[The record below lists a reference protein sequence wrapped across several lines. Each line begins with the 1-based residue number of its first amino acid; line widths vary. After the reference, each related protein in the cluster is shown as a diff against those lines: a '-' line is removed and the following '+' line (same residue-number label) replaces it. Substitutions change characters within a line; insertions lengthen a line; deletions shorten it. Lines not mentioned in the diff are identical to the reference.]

1 MMMVKK
7 LILASA
13 SPRRAALLRSLG
25 LAFEIAPSGASE
37 VLDAPLPPAEHVAEI
52 ARRKTLAISQ
62 KHTDAIV
69 LGADTV
75 VALGNHILEKPQDA
89 AHARDM
95 LEHLSGKTHCVYT
108 GLVLADTATD
118 RLLCDVAVTQV
129 TMRALTRH
137 EICAY
142 VATGEPMD
150 KAGAYAVQGRAAV
163 FVASVSGCFFNVVGL
178 PLTRF
183 WQLYQQLTG
192 SPPDAE
198 IVGANTDIDLLLGMK
213 TK

>member
-1 MMMVKK
+1 M
-7 LILASA
+7 
-13 SPRRAALLRSLG
+13 G
-25 LAFEIAPSGASE
+25 LSFEIAPSGVSE
-37 VLDAPLPPAEHVAEI
+37 NLDTCMSPAEHVLEI
-52 ARRKTLAISQ
+52 ARRKTRAVSQ
-62 KHTDAIV
+62 TRADAIV

-75 VALGNHILEKPQDA
+75 VALGHDILEKPRDA
-89 AHARDM
+89 AHAQVM
-95 LEHLSGKTHCVYT
+95 LEQLSNKTHRVYT
-108 GLVLADTATD
+108 GLVLADTATG
-118 RLLCDVAVTQV
+118 RQLCDVAVTEV
-129 TMRALTRH
+129 TMRALTRG
-137 EICAY
+137 EIRAY

-163 FVASVSGCFFNVVGL
+163 FVESVSGCFFNVVGL

-183 WQLYQQLTG
+183 WQLYQQLIG